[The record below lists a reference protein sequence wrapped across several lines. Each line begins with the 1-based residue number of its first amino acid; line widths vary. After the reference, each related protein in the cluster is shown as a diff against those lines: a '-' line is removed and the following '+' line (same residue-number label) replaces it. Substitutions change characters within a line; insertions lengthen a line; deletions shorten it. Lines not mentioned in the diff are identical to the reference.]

1 VTRRHEAPRAT
12 AGDTPV
18 AAPGAAGL
26 HRHAQELSAL
36 SERLAACG
44 WETDGE
50 AERNASQAEALSDAA
65 EQTAGNVGSVAVAV
79 EEMGMSIQEI
89 SRNTSEAA
97 AIAESA
103 EREAQAAAER
113 IQRLGDVSERAGGV
127 VKAIS
132 AVARRTH
139 LLALNAAI
147 ESARAGEAGRAFQVV
162 ATEVRALARQTAQ
175 AAESVTHT
183 LEEVRADG
191 HQAVAAIAGIRGTIH
206 HIAMLSRAI
215 AEAVAQ
221 QLRTADEISQ
231 NLNQA
236 ANGVVTIGEE
246 SAGVAEGARRIRVH
260 AEATQGIAADLVR
273 LSTTLGSIAARLRA
287 TPANANDPLLPLGE
301 TP

>member
-1 VTRRHEAPRAT
+1 MSPRRAEART
-12 AGDTPV
+12 AREGAP
-18 AAPGAAGL
+18 APGAGL
-26 HRHAQELSAL
+26 HRHAHELASL
-36 SERLAACG
+36 GERLASSG
-44 WETDGE
+44 WETDAE
-50 AERNASQAEALSDAA
+50 AGHTVQQAESLSDAA

-79 EEMGMSIQEI
+79 EQMGMSIQEI
-89 SRNTSEAA
+89 SRNTSQAA
-97 AIAESA
+97 AIAAAA

-162 ATEVRALARQTAQ
+162 ATEVRSLARQTSA
-175 AAESVTHT
+175 AAEEVTRT

-191 HQAVAAIAGIRGTIH
+191 HQAVVAIAGIRGTIH
-206 HIAMLSRAI
+206 DIAMISRTI

-221 QLRTADEISQ
+221 QLRTADEISR

-236 ANGVVTIGEE
+236 ASGVVTIGEE
-246 SAGVAEGARRIRVH
+246 SAALAEGARRIR
-260 AEATQGIAADLVR
+260 AQADTTQSAAADLAR
-273 LSTTLGSIAARLRA
+273 LATTLGSLAARLEGA
-287 TPANANDPLLPLGE
+287 PAPGNEPLLPMGG
-301 TP
+301 TS

>member
-1 VTRRHEAPRAT
+1 MSTR
-12 AGDTPV
+12 AGGTSTTH
-18 AAPGAAGL
+18 PGSSAGL
-26 HRHAQELSAL
+26 HRHAQELASL

-44 WETDGE
+44 WETESE
-50 AERNASQAEALSDAA
+50 AERTAGQAEALSDAA

-79 EEMGMSIQEI
+79 EQMGMSIQEI

-103 EREAQAAAER
+103 EREAQAAADR
-113 IQRLGDVSERAGGV
+113 IQRLGDISERAGGV

-162 ATEVRALARQTAQ
+162 ATEVRSLARQTAE
-175 AAESVTHT
+175 AAENVTHT

-191 HQAVAAIAGIRGTIH
+191 HEAVSAIAGIRTTIH
-206 HIAMLSRAI
+206 HIAMISRTI

-221 QLRTADEISQ
+221 QLRTADEISR

-246 SAGVAEGARRIRVH
+246 SAAVAEGARRIRSH
-260 AEATQGIAADLVR
+260 ADDTQRIAADLVR
-273 LSTTLGSIAARLRA
+273 LGTTLGSIAERLQGI
-287 TPANANDPLLPLGE
+287 PAPGPDPLLPMGE

>member
-1 VTRRHEAPRAT
+1 MSARRVEPRTAPEGGTNGTGVRRHA
-12 AGDTPV
+12 
-18 AAPGAAGL
+18 
-26 HRHAQELSAL
+26 HELASL
-36 SERLAACG
+36 SERLAASG
-44 WETDGE
+44 WESATE
-50 AERNASQAEALSDAA
+50 AGRTVSQAEAVSEAA
-65 EQTAGNVGSVAVAV
+65 EQTAQNVGSVAVAV
-79 EEMGMSIQEI
+79 EQMGMSIQEI

-162 ATEVRALARQTAQ
+162 ATEVRSLARQTSE
-175 AAESVTHT
+175 AAESVTRT

-191 HQAVAAIAGIRGTIH
+191 RLAVVAIGDIRGTIH
-206 HIAMLSRAI
+206 EIAMISRTI

-221 QLRTADEISQ
+221 QLRTADEISR
-231 NLNQA
+231 NLNEA
-236 ANGVVTIGEE
+236 ASGVVTIGEE
-246 SAGVAEGARRIRVH
+246 SAAVAEGSRLMRTQADTTQRV
-260 AEATQGIAADLVR
+260 AADLAR
-273 LSTTLGSIAARLRA
+273 LSTTLGSLAARLEGA
-287 TPANANDPLLPLGE
+287 PANVNEPLLPMGE

>member
-1 VTRRHEAPRAT
+1 MSARTGGRP
-12 AGDTPV
+12 AGTH
-18 AAPGAAGL
+18 PGSSAGL
-26 HRHAQELSAL
+26 HRHAQELGTL
-36 SERLAACG
+36 SERLAAFG
-44 WETDGE
+44 WETEAE
-50 AERNASQAEALSDAA
+50 AERTAGQAEALSDAA

-79 EEMGMSIQEI
+79 EQMGMSIQEI

-103 EREAQAAAER
+103 EREAQTAADR

-162 ATEVRALARQTAQ
+162 ATEVRSLARQTSA
-175 AAESVTHT
+175 AAEEVTHT

-191 HQAVAAIAGIRGTIH
+191 HEAVSAIAGIRATIH
-206 HIAMLSRAI
+206 HIAMISRTI

-221 QLRTADEISQ
+221 QLRTADEISR

-246 SAGVAEGARRIRVH
+246 SAAVAEGARRIRSH
-260 AEATQGIAADLVR
+260 ADDTQRIAADLVR
-273 LSTTLGSIAARLRA
+273 LGTTLGSIAERLQGI
-287 TPANANDPLLPLGE
+287 PAPGPDPLLPMGE

>member
-1 VTRRHEAPRAT
+1 MSTR
-12 AGDTPV
+12 AGRGTSTTH
-18 AAPGAAGL
+18 PGSSAGL
-26 HRHAQELSAL
+26 HRHAQELASL

-44 WETDGE
+44 WETESE
-50 AERNASQAEALSDAA
+50 AERTAGQAEALSDAA

-79 EEMGMSIQEI
+79 EQMGMSIQEI

-103 EREAQAAAER
+103 EREAQAAADR
-113 IQRLGDVSERAGGV
+113 IQRLGDISERAGGV

-162 ATEVRALARQTAQ
+162 ATEVRSLARQTAE
-175 AAESVTHT
+175 AAENVTHT

-191 HQAVAAIAGIRGTIH
+191 HEAVSAIADIRTTIH
-206 HIAMLSRAI
+206 HIAMISRTI

-221 QLRTADEISQ
+221 QLRTADEISR

-246 SAGVAEGARRIRVH
+246 SAAVAEGARRIRSH
-260 AEATQGIAADLVR
+260 ADDTQRIAADLVR
-273 LSTTLGSIAARLRA
+273 LGTTLGSIAERLQGA
-287 TPANANDPLLPLGE
+287 PAPGPDPLLPIGE

>member
-1 VTRRHEAPRAT
+1 MEATEAT
-12 AGDTPV
+12 PASS
-18 AAPGAAGL
+18 AGL
-26 HRHAQELSAL
+26 QRHAQLLAGV

-44 WETDGE
+44 WGTEAH
-50 AERNASQAEALSDAA
+50 AERTRAQAQKLSETA

-79 EEMGMSIQEI
+79 EQMGMSIQEI

-162 ATEVRALARQTAQ
+162 ATEVRALARQTSA
-175 AAESVTHT
+175 AAEEVTHT
-183 LEEVRADG
+183 LDEVRADG
-191 HQAVAAIAGIRGTIH
+191 HQAVEAIAGIRGTIH
-206 HIAMLSRAI
+206 HMAMISRAI

-221 QLRTADEISQ
+221 QLRTADEISR

-236 ANGVVTIGEE
+236 ASGVVTIGEE
-246 SAGVAEGARRIRVH
+246 SAAVADGARRIRDH
-260 AEATQGIAADLVR
+260 GESTQRIAADLVR
-273 LSTTLGSIAARLRA
+273 LSTTLGSLAGRLQA
-287 TPANANDPLLPLGE
+287 PAPNANDPLLPMGE
-301 TP
+301 KP

>member
-1 VTRRHEAPRAT
+1 MSTR
-12 AGDTPV
+12 AGRGTSTTH
-18 AAPGAAGL
+18 PGSSAGL
-26 HRHAQELSAL
+26 HRHAQELASL

-44 WETDGE
+44 WETESE
-50 AERNASQAEALSDAA
+50 AERTAGQAEALSDAA

-79 EEMGMSIQEI
+79 EQMGMSIQEI

-103 EREAQAAAER
+103 EREAQAAADR
-113 IQRLGDVSERAGGV
+113 IQRLGDISERAGGV

-162 ATEVRALARQTAQ
+162 ATEVRSLARQTAE
-175 AAESVTHT
+175 AAENVTHT

-191 HQAVAAIAGIRGTIH
+191 HEAVSAIAGIRTTIH
-206 HIAMLSRAI
+206 HIAMISRTI

-221 QLRTADEISQ
+221 QLRTADEISR

-246 SAGVAEGARRIRVH
+246 SAAVAEGARRVRSH
-260 AEATQGIAADLVR
+260 ADDTQRIAADLVR
-273 LSTTLGSIAARLRA
+273 LGTTLGSIAERLQGV
-287 TPANANDPLLPLGE
+287 PAPGPDPLLPMGE

>member
-1 VTRRHEAPRAT
+1 VSARRAEPGPGRGGAT
-12 AGDTPV
+12 PASG
-18 AAPGAAGL
+18 AGL
-26 HRHAQELSAL
+26 HRHAHELSAL
-36 SERLAACG
+36 SERLASSG
-44 WETDGE
+44 WDTDAE
-50 AERNASQAEALSDAA
+50 AERTAGQAEALSEAA

-79 EEMGMSIQEI
+79 EQMGMSIQEI

-97 AIAESA
+97 AISESA

-113 IQRLGDVSERAGGV
+113 IQRLGDVSARAGGV

-162 ATEVRALARQTAQ
+162 ATEVRSLARQTAE

-191 HQAVAAIAGIRGTIH
+191 HEAVTAIAGIRGTIH
-206 HIAMLSRAI
+206 HLAMISRAI

-221 QLRTADEISQ
+221 QLRSADEISR

-236 ANGVVTIGEE
+236 ASGVVTIGEE
-246 SAGVAEGARRIRVH
+246 GAAVAEGARRIRAH
-260 AEATQGIAADLVR
+260 AEASQKIAADLVR
-273 LSTTLGSIAARLRA
+273 LSTTLGSIAGRLQGG
-287 TPANANDPLLPLGE
+287 PANDPLLTMGE